1 MALAL
6 GLQRRLNADGA
17 NVRCF
22 AADPGEVLTDITRT
36 LPPPLRSM
44 YRALLPWILFT
55 PAQGALRALTWF
67 APDLFGF
74 IARCYPA
81 TCSSCRMV
89 RCLARVVLRSGCLQ
103 QCAAAEWK
111 ILLQHACTLLGRV

>member
-55 PAQGALRALTWF
+55 PAQG
-67 APDLFGF
+67 
-74 IARCYPA
+74 
-81 TCSSCRMV
+81 
-89 RCLARVVLRSGCLQ
+89 VLGLSVQ
-103 QCAAAEWK
+103 
-111 ILLQHACTLLGRV
+111 